1 MQNVFYDKS
10 NQETFIF
17 MLSPYEICVCYY
29 FLTLG
34 INNPEGFKKIVIII
48 FRPTN
53 TNQEA

>member
-1 MQNVFYDKS
+1 MFNSQCEIYLRGISMQNVFYDKS

-34 INNPEGFKKIVIII
+34 INNPEGF
-48 FRPTN
+48 
-53 TNQEA
+53 